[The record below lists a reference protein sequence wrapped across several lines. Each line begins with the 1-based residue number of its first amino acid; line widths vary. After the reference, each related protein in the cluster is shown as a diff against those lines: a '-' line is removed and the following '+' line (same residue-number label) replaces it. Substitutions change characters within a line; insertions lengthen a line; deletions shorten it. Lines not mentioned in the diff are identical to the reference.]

1 MRWRVGRTERSKSFK
16 LFRSAEAF
24 KRRVESAELVGLV
37 TNPKAGDERLEPY
50 AVRWVETR
58 LVRGR
63 PLAPATRYGYE
74 SLLRRDVRPYAL
86 AQLPLRQIDPEA
98 VRTWHG
104 EVIAASGVQQAA
116 KAYRVVR
123 AVLNT
128 AVDDELIYRNPC
140 RIKGAGTEH
149 WGERPMPSTG
159 DVLDLIEAMTPR
171 YRVVCALAGLGGL
184 RTGEILGLRHCDI
197 DPLHGEVHVVQE
209 AQEIPGLGRIVKGP
223 KSEAG
228 VRTVVLPTPVMALLV
243 EHMASYPAS
252 PTGELVTDPAGGPAR
267 RARISDAWRA
277 AKRAAGADAALHLHD
292 LRHHAAT
299 VTARMPGI
307 TTKELMARLG
317 HASPRAALI
326 YQHATEERDRAIAA
340 YLDEQLAI
348 AERQK
353 RAPIMH
359 FGRLS
364 GNR

>member
-1 MRWRVGRTERSKSFK
+1 MAHIERRETRGWETRYDVRWRVGRTERSKSFK

-24 KRRVESAELVGLV
+24 KRRVESGSLVGLV

-86 AQLPLRQIDPEA
+86 ARLPLRQIDPEA

-197 DPLHGEVHVVQE
+197 DPAPRGGARRPGGAGDPRPRADREGAEVGGGG
-209 AQEIPGLGRIVKGP
+209 ADGRAPDARDG
-223 KSEAG
+223 A
-228 VRTVVLPTPVMALLV
+228 
-243 EHMASYPAS
+243 
-252 PTGELVTDPAGGPAR
+252 AR
-267 RARISDAWRA
+267 RAH
-277 AKRAAGADAALHLHD
+277 G
-292 LRHHAAT
+292 
-299 VTARMPGI
+299 
-307 TTKELMARLG
+307 EL
-317 HASPRAALI
+317 PRR
-326 YQHATEERDRAIAA
+326 TDW
-340 YLDEQLAI
+340 
-348 AERQK
+348 
-353 RAPIMH
+353 
-359 FGRLS
+359 
-364 GNR
+364 